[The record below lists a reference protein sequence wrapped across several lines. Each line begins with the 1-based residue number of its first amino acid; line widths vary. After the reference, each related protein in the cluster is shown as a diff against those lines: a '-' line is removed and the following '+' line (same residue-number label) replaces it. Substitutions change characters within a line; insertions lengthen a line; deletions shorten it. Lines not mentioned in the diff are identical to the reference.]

1 MISTVLKSCLG
12 LNLKRYYFKELSSP
26 NRNLTV
32 SSVGRALVCGCRF
45 SDGPVFESWPVLMQ
59 LSFRAA
65 FDQITVFSKLSI
77 KLRKCSAFNASL
89 QTTKLIGSSFLYS
102 MHCHFVT
109 HTTYRTCFVF
119 VKYDRTISYAQNLAC
134 AAILRVRM
142 MQKHTQQHYT
152 DDYTDDTFPSPC
164 KVVPFHTTDERMY
177 RQQPHRAPISL
188 LFLI

>member
-1 MISTVLKSCLG
+1 M
-12 LNLKRYYFKELSSP
+12 
-26 NRNLTV
+26 
-32 SSVGRALVCGCRF
+32 CGCRF

-119 VKYDRTISYAQNLAC
+119 VKYDRTIFDAQNLAR
-134 AAILRVRM
+134 AAILRVCM
-142 MQKHTQQHYT
+142 MQKHSQQHYNDEYPNNT
-152 DDYTDDTFPSPC
+152 LPFPC
-164 KVVPFHTTDERMY
+164 KVVSFRTRSDECM
-177 RQQPHRAPISL
+177 
-188 LFLI
+188 